1 MTNRLRTEIQEEEEE
16 LKEVAEIKDVPKK
29 DIPDNFLTSFFKKG
43 VISTDAATEAM
54 PFIVFLSFLA
64 MVYIGNMHMAE
75 NNIREID
82 KLSKDVK
89 ELGWDYKSSKAD
101 LAFKSTL
108 SEVIKR
114 ADTLGLKEPVA
125 PPQKIVVKEDV
136 Q

>member
-1 MTNRLRTEIQEEEEE
+1 MTNRLRTEIQEEELEE
-16 LKEVAEIKDVPKK
+16 VVEVKDAPKKDVPE
-29 DIPDNFLTSFFKKG
+29 NFLTSFFKKG
-43 VISTDAATEAM
+43 AISTEAATNAL
-54 PFIVFLSFLA
+54 PFIVFLAFLG

-82 KLSKDVK
+82 KLSKEVK